1 MRFPSYLQ
9 HKPIIGVDDYD
20 KVDGI
25 YANNSDA
32 KALSIG
38 YAQYNRNE
46 ISAKI
51 WRHTGEKWSRQSE
64 ELPLH
69 RVIDLAA
76 LIVSLYYDDPT
87 KNHAPHLEPRIQP
100 CEEYHYVDYMEE
112 LREYLAKNDEVLKPK
127 LRALKDLLNGL
138 NI

>member
-1 MRFPSYLQ
+1 MLYPYHLQ

-20 KVDGI
+20 KVDGK
-25 YANNSDA
+25 YAGNSDA

-38 YAQYNRNE
+38 YAQYNHDE

-69 RVIDLAA
+69 RVLDLAS
-76 LIVSLYYDDPT
+76 LIVSLYYKNPLE
-87 KNHAPHLEPRIQP
+87 NHASHLKPRIQP
-100 CEEYHYVDYMEE
+100 NYDYNYVDNMKE
-112 LREYLAKNDEVLKPK
+112 LRKYLAENEKTLKPRLK
-127 LRALKDLLNGL
+127 ALKDLLNGL
-138 NI
+138 DI